1 MPSPPSEIAMQTAT
15 PTVLILG
22 AAGRFGQAAAR
33 AFSRAGWQV
42 LAQVRAAS
50 RAPAGSHELVLP
62 ITDPIAL
69 ARAAA
74 GASVVVHGV
83 NPLYHRWDEEAL
95 PALHQGLAVARALDA
110 RFMLPGNVY
119 GFGSTMPARLREDT
133 PERPDTP
140 KGKIRVA
147 MEDAMRAA
155 VEAGQRCTVIRAGD
169 FFGCGTSSW
178 LDQAVAKDIA
188 RGRLVYPGPRH
199 LPHAWAYLPD
209 LAAAFVAV
217 AGRAHAPAFETLHF
231 AGHTL
236 TGDELLTAIDEAAAR
251 LGLRPARGFRVSS
264 LPWALIGAVGL
275 VHKPWRE
282 LARMSYL
289 WRVPHALDG
298 SRLAQVVP
306 LPPATP
312 LVQALTQSLIDLGHA
327 PRALEAAL
335 S

>member
-1 MPSPPSEIAMQTAT
+1 MSHQPHETNM

-22 AAGRFGQAAAR
+22 AAGRFGQAAAQ
-33 AFSRAGWQV
+33 AFCRAGWRV
-42 LAQVRAAS
+42 LAQVRAPG
-50 RAPAGSHELVLP
+50 RAPAGCREIVLP
-62 ITDPIAL
+62 ITDATAL

-95 PALHQGLAVARALDA
+95 PALHQGLAVARALGA

-119 GFGSTMPARLREDT
+119 GFGSTMPALLREDT
-133 PERPDTP
+133 PERPDTT
-140 KGKIRVA
+140 KGRIRLA

-169 FFGCGTSSW
+169 FFGCGTGSW

-188 RGRLVYPGPRH
+188 RGHLVYPGPRG

-217 AGRAHAPAFETLHF
+217 AARVDAPAFETLHF

-236 TGDELLTAIDEAAAR
+236 TGDEFLAALDQAAAH
-251 LGLRPARGFRVSS
+251 LGLRPARGFRIGG

-298 SRLAQVVP
+298 TRLARVAL

-312 LVQALTQSLIDLGHA
+312 LVEALTQSLIDLGCA
-327 PRALEAAL
+327 RRGLQPAL

>member
-1 MPSPPSEIAMQTAT
+1 M

-22 AAGRFGQAAAR
+22 AAGRFGQAAAH
-33 AFSRAGWQV
+33 AFARAGWRV
-42 LAQVRAAS
+42 LAQVRAAG

-62 ITDPIAL
+62 IADTPAL

-74 GASVVVHGV
+74 GASVVIHGI

-95 PALHQGLAVARALDA
+95 PALHQGLAVARTLGA
-110 RFMLPGNVY
+110 RFVLPGNVY
-119 GFGSTMPARLREDT
+119 GFGSTMPALLREDT
-133 PERPDTP
+133 PERPDTAH
-140 KGKIRVA
+140 GRIRVA

-155 VEAGQRCTVIRAGD
+155 VGVPDGGLRCTVIRAGD
-169 FFGCGTSSW
+169 FFGCGTGSW
-178 LDQAVAKDIA
+178 LDQAVAKDIT
-188 RGRLVYPGPRH
+188 RGRLVYPGPRD

-217 AGRAHAPAFETLHF
+217 AGRADAPAFERLHF

-236 TGDELLTAIDEAAAR
+236 TGDAFLAALDEAAAR
-251 LGLRPARGFRVSS
+251 LGLRPARGFRVGG

-298 SRLAQVVP
+298 SRLARVAL

-312 LVQALTQSLIDLGHA
+312 LIEALTQSLLDLGHA
-327 PRALEAAL
+327 PRGLQPAL

>member
-1 MPSPPSEIAMQTAT
+1 MPTAM

-22 AAGRFGQAAAR
+22 AAGRFGQAAAH
-33 AFSRAGWQV
+33 AFARAGWRV
-42 LAQVRAAS
+42 LAQVRS
-50 RAPAGSHELVLP
+50 QGRAPAGSQELVLP
-62 ITDPIAL
+62 ITDPAAL
-69 ARAAA
+69 AQAAA
-74 GASVVVHGV
+74 GARVVVHGI

-95 PALHQGLAVARALDA
+95 PALHQGLAVARALGA

-119 GFGSTMPARLREDT
+119 GFGSTMPALLREDT
-133 PERPDTP
+133 PERPDTT
-140 KGKIRVA
+140 KGRIRVA
-147 MEDAMRAA
+147 MEDAMREA
-155 VEAGQRCTVIRAGD
+155 VAAGQRCTVIRAGD
-169 FFGCGTSSW
+169 FFGCGTGSW

-188 RGRLVYPGPRH
+188 RGRLVYPGPRG

-217 AGRAHAPAFETLHF
+217 AGRAQAPAFETLHF

-236 TGDELLTAIDEAAAR
+236 TGDELIAALDEAAAR
-251 LGLRPARGFRVSS
+251 LHLRPARGFRVGG
-264 LPWALIGAVGL
+264 LPWALIGALGL

-298 SRLAQVVP
+298 TRLARAAL

-312 LVQALTQSLIDLGHA
+312 LVDALTQSLIDLGHA
-327 PRALEAAL
+327 PRGLQPAL

>member
-1 MPSPPSEIAMQTAT
+1 MPTAR

-22 AAGRFGQAAAR
+22 GAGRFGTAAAQ
-33 AFSRAGWQV
+33 AFARAGWCV
-42 LAQVRAAS
+42 LAQVRS
-50 RAPAGSHELVLP
+50 QGRAPAGSHELVLP
-62 ITDPIAL
+62 ITGPTAL
-69 ARAAA
+69 AHAAA
-74 GASVVVHGV
+74 GASVVVHGI

-95 PALHQGLAVARALDA
+95 PALHQGLAVARALNA

-119 GFGSTMPARLREDT
+119 GFGSTMPALLREDT
-133 PERPDTP
+133 PERPDTS
-140 KGKIRVA
+140 KGRIRVA

-155 VEAGQRCTVIRAGD
+155 VATGQRCTVIRAGD
-169 FFGCGTSSW
+169 FFGCGTGSW
-178 LDQAVAKDIA
+178 LDQAVSKDIH

-217 AGRAHAPAFETLHF
+217 AGRANAPAFETLHF
-231 AGHTL
+231 EGHTL
-236 TGDELLTAIDEAAAR
+236 TGDELIAAIDKAAAR
-251 LGLRPARGFRVSS
+251 LGLRPARGFRISG

-298 SRLAQVVP
+298 TRLAQVAL

-312 LVQALTQSLIDLGHA
+312 LVDALTQALIDLGHT
-327 PRALEAAL
+327 PRALQPAL

>member
-1 MPSPPSEIAMQTAT
+1 MPSQPHQIAM

-22 AAGRFGQAAAR
+22 AAGRFGQAAGL
-33 AFSRAGWQV
+33 AFARAGWRV
-42 LAQVRAAS
+42 LAQVRAAG

-62 ITDPIAL
+62 VTDPAAL

-74 GASVVVHGV
+74 GAQVVVHGI

-119 GFGSTMPARLREDT
+119 GFGSTMPALLREDT
-133 PERPDTP
+133 PERPDTT
-140 KGKIRVA
+140 KGRIRVA

-169 FFGCGTSSW
+169 FFGCGTGSW
-178 LDQAVAKDIA
+178 LDQAVTKDIN

-199 LPHAWAYLPD
+199 VPHAWAYLPD

-217 AGRAHAPAFETLHF
+217 AGRANAPAFETLHF
-231 AGHTL
+231 EGHTL
-236 TGDELLTAIDEAAAR
+236 TGDELIAAIDQAAAR
-251 LGLRPARGFRVSS
+251 LGLRPVQGFRVSG

-289 WRVPHALDG
+289 WRVPHALDDT
-298 SRLAQVVP
+298 RLAQVAL

-312 LVQALTQSLIDLGHA
+312 LVEALTQALIDLGHT
-327 PRALEAAL
+327 PHALRPAL